1 MIFTDIMTYV
11 CARGKLKIFT
21 GQVKYF
27 LTCPEKC
34 ISYIELIKEL
44 QHLVAVLY
52 RTSRSNS
59 DLSVPDFFSYS
70 SPILVS

>member
-1 MIFTDIMTYV
+1 MCPGQV
-11 CARGKLKIFT
+11 KIFT

-52 RTSRSNS
+52 RTTSSRSNS
-59 DLSVPDFFSYS
+59 DLSVPGVFLFV
-70 SPILVS
+70 IEVLI

>member
-1 MIFTDIMTYV
+1 MCQGQV
-11 CARGKLKIFT
+11 SIFT

-59 DLSVPDFFSYS
+59 DLPVPDVFLFV
-70 SPILVS
+70 IEVLI

>member
-1 MIFTDIMTYV
+1 MGPGQV
-11 CARGKLKIFT
+11 KIFT

-44 QHLVAVLY
+44 QHLVAVPY
-52 RTSRSNS
+52 QTSRSNF
-59 DLSVPDFFSYS
+59 DLSVPGVFLFD
-70 SPILVS
+70 IEVLI

>member
-1 MIFTDIMTYV
+1 MCPGQV
-11 CARGKLKIFT
+11 KIFT

-59 DLSVPDFFSYS
+59 DLPVPDVFLFVIEVLS
-70 SPILVS
+70 

>member
-1 MIFTDIMTYV
+1 MCPGQD
-11 CARGKLKIFT
+11 KIFT

-59 DLSVPDFFSYS
+59 DLSVPDVFLFV
-70 SPILVS
+70 IEVLI